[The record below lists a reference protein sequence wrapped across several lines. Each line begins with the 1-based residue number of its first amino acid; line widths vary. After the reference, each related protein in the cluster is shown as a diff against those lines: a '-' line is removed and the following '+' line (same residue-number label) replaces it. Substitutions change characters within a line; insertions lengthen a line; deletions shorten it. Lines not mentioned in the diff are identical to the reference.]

1 MRDHSLFAEKIS
13 QISLGMLKEAERDFL
28 LLLKDDCRGTR
39 ETWMLFKAFSHLLQQ
54 LWSVYFDMLT
64 VEISFIVN

>member
-1 MRDHSLFAEKIS
+1 MRDHSLFAEKVR

-39 ETWMLFKAFSHLLQQ
+39 ETWMLFKAFSRLLQK